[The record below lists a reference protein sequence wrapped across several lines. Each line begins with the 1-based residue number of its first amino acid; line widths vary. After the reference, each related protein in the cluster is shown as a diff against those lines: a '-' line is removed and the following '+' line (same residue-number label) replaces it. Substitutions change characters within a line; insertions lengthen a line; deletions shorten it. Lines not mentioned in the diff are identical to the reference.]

1 MGCSKR
7 DILPRASEASV
18 GARASRRRSAAIHV
32 GTSAEV
38 RRNVGSTARGATLGG
53 VLGVL
58 EGQVAHLQTVGHDCG
73 C

>member
-1 MGCSKR
+1 MIEGIFNIPS
-7 DILPRASEASV
+7 ASEASV
-18 GARASRRRSAAIHV
+18 GASKRGSAAIHV

>member
-1 MGCSKR
+1 MIEG
-7 DILPRASEASV
+7 IFNLPSASEASI
-18 GARASRRRSAAIHV
+18 RASRRRGAAIHV

-58 EGQVAHLQTVGHDCG
+58 EGQVAHLQTVGHDCS